1 MFVLGGEVSKR
12 RFEGFFCLSQLFTSL
27 ELDVEFIGKIDLS
40 VILLGTF
47 LS

>member
-12 RFEGFFCLSQLFTSL
+12 RFEGFYCLSQLFTSL
-27 ELDVEFIGKIDLS
+27 ELDVEFIGKINLS
-40 VILLGTF
+40 IILLGTF